1 MERQDKYQQI
11 LEAAI
16 ELCSENGMENT
27 SIQEIAELA
36 GVAKGTIYLYFKSK
50 DDLME
55 QVYKYCYE
63 MDIKACS
70 RGVQKQ
76 KNTIDKLCRRMDN
89 IIDYLLCH
97 PKEARIEQMYKISFS
112 GRSYFS
118 YYQEEMYQAIE
129 AMVREGIEKKELKD
143 MPASILTRVYY
154 GIAQGLY
161 HGFQEEPELWKQQK
175 IKEQCHEMIRSSMA
189 SQQI

>member
-16 ELCSENGMENT
+16 ELFSENGMENT

-70 RGVQKQ
+70 RG
-76 KNTIDKLCRRMDN
+76 
-89 IIDYLLCH
+89 
-97 PKEARIEQMYKISFS
+97 
-112 GRSYFS
+112 
-118 YYQEEMYQAIE
+118 
-129 AMVREGIEKKELKD
+129 
-143 MPASILTRVYY
+143 IL
-154 GIAQGLY
+154 
-161 HGFQEEPELWKQQK
+161 
-175 IKEQCHEMIRSSMA
+175 
-189 SQQI
+189 

>member
-16 ELCSENGMENT
+16 ELFSENGMENT

-118 YYQEEMYQAIE
+118 YYQEAYTAVLGGMVGEYEIE
-129 AMVREGIEKKELKD
+129 VSDEDGSKRWEKRYGLKAFS
-143 MPASILTRVYY
+143 PIASR
-154 GIAQGLY
+154 
-161 HGFQEEPELWKQQK
+161 QE
-175 IKEQCHEMIRSSMA
+175 A
-189 SQQI
+189 